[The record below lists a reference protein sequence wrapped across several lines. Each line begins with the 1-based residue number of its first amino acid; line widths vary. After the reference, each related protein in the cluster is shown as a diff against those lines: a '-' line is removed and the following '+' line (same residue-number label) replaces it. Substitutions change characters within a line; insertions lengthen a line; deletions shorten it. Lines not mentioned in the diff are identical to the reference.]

1 MIYCGIKLWS
11 VTVIQGR
18 KAFLLTHRKLLFPV
32 GCYREVIMKNT
43 KKTAAAAEEVKEAVR
58 TVETKAEEEVKKAVE
73 EVKEEAAAAADT
85 AEKAAEEVRKT
96 VKKTRTT
103 KKSGTAAKK
112 VEEAV
117 EKAEETAKKAGKKV
131 SEAAGKTTKA
141 VKTAAKKA
149 AEKNTVQEVIS
160 LQYLGKDIQLA
171 DLMKQVHEIWTGE
184 LGKSE
189 NEIKSINL
197 YLKPEDNAAY
207 YVINESFTGRI
218 DF

>member
-1 MIYCGIKLWS
+1 
-11 VTVIQGR
+11 
-18 KAFLLTHRKLLFPV
+18 
-32 GCYREVIMKNT
+32 MKNM

-73 EVKEEAAAAADT
+73 EVKEEAAAAAET

-149 AEKNTVQEVIS
+149 GEKNTVQEVIS